1 MIVVST
7 NLRRNGTSASEEE
20 RFGRNN
26 VTALTTKTKRLN
38 VNLPE
43 PVFNE
48 LDKIAKES
56 GRTMTDV
63 VRIALGLVAVAL
75 SEEKV
80 GHKLAVMEPNG
91 TVLKE
96 LVLPK

>member
-1 MIVVST
+1 MTIVST
-7 NLRRNGTSASEEE
+7 NLRRNGTSASEEK
-20 RFGRNN
+20 FGRNN

-63 VRIALGLVAVAL
+63 VRIALGLVATAL

-80 GHKLAVMEPNG
+80 GHKLAVLEPNG
-91 TVLKE
+91 KVLKE

>member
-1 MIVVST
+1 MST
-7 NLRRNGTSASEEE
+7 NLRRNGTGASEE
-20 RFGRNN
+20 RFARNK
-26 VTALTTKTKRLN
+26 VSPLTPKTKRLN

-43 PVFNE
+43 SIFGE
-48 LDKIAKES
+48 LDQIARES

-75 SEEKV
+75 TEEKV
-80 GHKLAVMEPNG
+80 GHKLAIVEPSG
-91 TVLKE
+91 KVLKE